1 MRLSDERTASAL
13 RSTPR
18 EITIL
23 SREVDDWVVVANE
36 MPVLQ
41 KEFFFPNFALAIWFV
56 NKIGVLAED
65 EGHHPEI
72 TFTWGKA
79 VVRWWSHDRGGITRD
94 DFIMAAKTDAIA
106 QGQQS
111 FGQG

>member
-1 MRLSDERTASAL
+1 MRLSEESTVSAS

-23 SREVDDWVVVANE
+23 SREIEGWSVVANE
-36 MPVLQ
+36 MPFLQ
-41 KEFFFPNFALAIWFV
+41 KEFLFPNFALAIWFV
-56 NKIGVLAED
+56 NRIGVLAEA

-79 VVRWWSHDRGGITRD
+79 IVRWWSHDLGGITRD

-106 QGQQS
+106 QI
-111 FGQG
+111 